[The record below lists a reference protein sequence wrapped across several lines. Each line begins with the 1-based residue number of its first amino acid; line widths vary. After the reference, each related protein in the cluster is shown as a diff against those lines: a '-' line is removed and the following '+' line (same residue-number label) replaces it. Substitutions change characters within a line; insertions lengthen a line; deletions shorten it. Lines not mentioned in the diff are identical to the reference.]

1 MASAEREPIKG
12 VWGQS
17 PQWGPGAEP
26 LVGARGKAA
35 LKLKAFQTLDVEKRH
50 QIILTISLVSHKL
63 IPRISITNYMCPAHG
78 SIRRDFCIVYLIFLT
93 ELLGPTP
100 TPLRRPM
107 HLQQVTTALI
117 IITSHYDFR

>member
-35 LKLKAFQTLDVEKRH
+35 LKLKAFQTLNVEKRH
-50 QIILTISLVSHKL
+50 QIIITISLVSHKL
-63 IPRISITNYMCPAHG
+63 IPRISITNSVPSPWFHARFLYC
-78 SIRRDFCIVYLIFLT
+78 SIDFSDRA
-93 ELLGPTP
+93 LGTNTYPS
-100 TPLRRPM
+100 M

-117 IITSHYDFR
+117 IITSHYEFR